1 MLDQDRELLG
11 IVGRFERACVNE
23 HGAAFFADAP
33 YSGSRMLTRD
43 ERLDDFGSVLLEL
56 MPVTAHPL
64 PSTYATSPAG
74 PYVRLRQRP

>member
-23 HGAAFFADAP
+23 HGAALLASAAD
-33 YSGSRMLTRD
+33 SGAGVLARD